1 MANPTLR
8 VVLQAVDDVSGPS
21 KKAAGGIEGFTSS
34 VAGWFKGLTALLGGI
49 GLGAFFNQ
57 AVQEGIAAQR
67 SIDALRVAVNN
78 AGGDFAAFG
87 PVADALIDR
96 LQRTTKATDDELRIA
111 LARLITTSKD
121 VNGSLALLP
130 TVLDVATA
138 YTKSYDETATA
149 FGKTMNGNTR
159 AMREFGIDVKNTADP
174 LGELK
179 ARTEGA
185 AEAQA
190 KGFGGALDQVRK
202 QLGEVVEAVGL
213 AIIGSKDLETGT
225 FTLAAQLADLA
236 KWIEQNDEVFSGF
249 AGKMVASAKGILTF
263 FSGVAGGW
271 EILQGIILTAVGAIV
286 DAVAMVM
293 TPIGALLKLV
303 GKDAMANWVAE
314 AKRAAQNMKGEAD
327 RMMFEQKRD
336 ILNFNRDTVK
346 AYYDANRYI
355 LQDKIKTGD
364 EMTAAAKQAAQNEL
378 DAAEEYEIKRVML
391 ANDAAKLIM
400 EADSKINDN
409 LKKQGLTWEQ
419 LHKKAEHQSRLLDDQ
434 LLFVAPLTASIEKNR
449 DVLDEINAQEEE
461 RKQTLEKQ
469 LGPVQNIAQGL
480 VDAAQS
486 MGALNRD
493 AASALTSMINM
504 GVSLARVSGGD
515 MTGLVGLIGSLANMI
530 AGWGSSAEE
539 KYRRQALTTATHA
552 IDRLRETFGEFAL
565 GSTGRTFAG
574 AKDVFGGAAAAA
586 QDLLRP
592 ENFSGGFLGGKK
604 QLSAHARDQAK
615 RLRQTILRDLMAK
628 GVNRSEL
635 EALLKELGV
644 EDFLTTSDPE
654 LILRSI
660 PKIIEALGEAQPG
673 LYADTYE
680 GQLEATEQAIKVH
693 EIETPEGKLKEYAK
707 LASFSPAIA
716 AALRSKNP
724 KAALRALF
732 DKARTPPGLT
742 DEERGDLNAS
752 QVVQLIGI
760 LLPLLPAMD
769 LPEDVRTSIDAA
781 LGGAAA
787 RSWLPDFTGDTSQG
801 IGTSGLDE
809 RAVGGGGTQNFN
821 SIVIESIVVQSP
833 PMTGDATYDAE
844 KFADALYAAL
854 DERFA
859 ETVYQKMLFLGKV

>member
-1 MANPTLR
+1 MAPPVLK
-8 VVLQAVDDVSGPS
+8 VVLQAIDEVSGPS

-49 GLGAFFNQ
+49 GLGAFFKQ
-57 AVQEGIAAQR
+57 AVDEGIAAQR

-111 LARLITTSKD
+111 LARLITTSGD
-121 VNGSLALLP
+121 VNASLAMLP
-130 TVLDVATA
+130 GVLDVATA
-138 YTKSYDETATA
+138 YTKGYDETALA
-149 FGKTMNGNTR
+149 FGKTMQGNSR
-159 AMREFGIDVKNTADP
+159 AMQAFGIDVKDTADP
-174 LGELK
+174 LGELT

-190 KGFGGALDQVRK
+190 KGFGGALDQVKK

-213 AIIGSKDLETGT
+213 AIIGSQDLETGT

-293 TPIGALLKLV
+293 TPIAALLKLV

-364 EMTAAAKQAAQNEL
+364 ELTDAQKKTFEKLLKAQEKALEAELKAANEALEKHIDAQKKALEKQLKAAEDYETKRLLLTIQTTGLMMTANRQLQDSLYAQ
-378 DAAEEYEIKRVML
+378 VP
-391 ANDAAKLIM
+391 
-400 EADSKINDN
+400 
-409 LKKQGLTWEQ
+409 T
-419 LHKKAEHQSRLLDDQ
+419 
-434 LLFVAPLTASIEKNR
+434 
-449 DVLDEINAQEEE
+449 LDEINQKEEE
-461 RKQTLEKQ
+461 RRQKLEGQ
-469 LGPVQNIAQGL
+469 IGAAQNIAQGL
-480 VDAAQS
+480 IDAAQS

-515 MTGLVGLIGSLANMI
+515 MSGLVGLIGSLANMI

-539 KYRRQALTTATHA
+539 KYRKEALTTATRA

-565 GSTGRTFAG
+565 GATGRTFAG
-574 AKDVFGGAAAAA
+574 AADVFGGAAAAA

-592 ENFSGGFLGGKK
+592 EHFSGGFLGGKK

-615 RLRQTILRDLMAK
+615 RLRQNILRDLAKK
-628 GVNRSEL
+628 GVSRTDLEL
-635 EALLKELGV
+635 LLKELGLD
-644 EDFLTTSDPE
+644 EFLTTSDPE

-660 PKIIEALGEAQPG
+660 PKIIEALGASEYG
-673 LYADTYE
+673 LYPDTYE
-680 GQLEATEQAIKVH
+680 GQLEASEQAIKVH
-693 EIETPEGKLKEYAK
+693 EIATPEGKLKEYAK
-707 LASFSPAIA
+707 LARFSPAIT

-724 KAALRALF
+724 KEALRALF
-732 DKARTPPGLT
+732 EKARTTGLT
-742 DEERGDLNAS
+742 PEEAGDLNAR
-752 QVVQLIGI
+752 QVVQLINI
-760 LLPLLPAMD
+760 LLPLLPGD
-769 LPEDVRTSIDAA
+769 LPEDVRTAINDAIGSSA
-781 LGGAAA
+781 S
-787 RSWLPDFTGDTSQG
+787 RSWLPDFTGETSRG

-809 RAVGGGGTQNFN
+809 RAVGGGVTNTM
-821 SIVIESIVVQSP
+821 SIVIESIIVQSP
-833 PMTGDATYDAE
+833 PMTGDASYDAE